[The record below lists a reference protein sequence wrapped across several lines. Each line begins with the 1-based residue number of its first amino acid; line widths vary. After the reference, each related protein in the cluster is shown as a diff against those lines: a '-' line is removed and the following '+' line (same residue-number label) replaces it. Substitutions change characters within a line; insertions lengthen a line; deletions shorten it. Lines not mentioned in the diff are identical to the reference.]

1 MVANQTCSF
10 ALYCP
15 NRSSGLAVSSLPT
28 TPETSPTVDRARWFA
43 EEVQP
48 HEPMLRAWLRTRFP
62 SLTDTDDLVQESYA
76 RLLRAR
82 EKGPVKNTKSYLFTT
97 ALNAALDLI
106 RRKKVVSFEHVAETE
121 RSSVLEDRPDA
132 GEAASR
138 TEELEILR
146 EALQALPARCR
157 QVFTLRKLYG
167 LTHREIA
174 EQLGLSEKTVEEQ
187 INRAMRRCAAFLRSR
202 GLP

>member
-1 MVANQTCSF
+1 M
-10 ALYCP
+10 
-15 NRSSGLAVSSLPT
+15 SSLPT
-28 TPETSPTVDRARWFA
+28 TPETSPPLDRARWFA

-48 HEPMLRAWLRTRFP
+48 HEPRLRAWLRTRFP

-76 RLLRAR
+76 RLIRAR
-82 EKGPVKNTKSYLFTT
+82 EKGPVKNAKSYLFTT

-106 RRKKVVSFEHVAETE
+106 RRRKVVSFEHVAENE
-121 RSSVLEDRPDA
+121 RSSVVENRPDA
-132 GEAASR
+132 SEAASR

-146 EALQALPARCR
+146 EALHALPTRCR
-157 QVFTLRKLYG
+157 QVFTLRKLDG

-174 EQLGLSEKTVEEQ
+174 EQLGVSEKTVEEQ

>member
-1 MVANQTCSF
+1 LDQ
-10 ALYCP
+10 
-15 NRSSGLAVSSLPT
+15 
-28 TPETSPTVDRARWFA
+28 ARWFA

-48 HEPMLRAWLRTRFP
+48 HEKMLRAWLRTRFP

-76 RLLRAR
+76 RLIRAR
-82 EKGPVKNTKSYLFTT
+82 EKGSVKNTKSYLFTT

-106 RRKKVVSFEHVAETE
+106 RRRKVVSFEHVAETE
-121 RSSVLEDRPDA
+121 RSLVVEDRPDA
-132 GEAASR
+132 CEAASR

-146 EALQALPARCR
+146 EAVHALPVRCR

-174 EQLGLSEKTVEEQ
+174 AQLGLSEKTVEEQ
-187 INRAMRRCAAFLRSR
+187 INRAMRRCAAYLRSR